1 MKLFENLKNKILSGL
16 VSKYGPIVSGS
27 ISTAVGGAVT
37 KCVEFA
43 HDKIPP
49 DAWSWIDGAWH
60 HLPAQYQLNLTPEAI
75 GTFAGLAFYAVLQ
88 EWLNRRQA
96 KGISA
101 GQEAANEVL
110 PIEEQIPVDGVAK
123 EDGKT
128 VRTIRKLAEKAR
140 PNFRSYR
147 G

>member
-1 MKLFENLKNKILSGL
+1 MKILENLKNKILSGL

-37 KCVEFA
+37 KSVEFA

-49 DAWSWIDGAWH
+49 DAWSWIDSAWH
-60 HLPAQYQLNLTPEAI
+60 HLPQQYQVNLTPEAI
-75 GTFAGLAFYAVLQ
+75 GTFAGLAFYALLQ

-96 KGISA
+96 KGIEA
-101 GQEAANEVL
+101 TQEAANNVL
-110 PIEEQIPVDGVAK
+110 PADQQIPVDGVAK
-123 EDGKT
+123 DSGLTVKT
-128 VRTIRKLAEKAR
+128 VQKLAHKAA
-140 PNFRSYR
+140 PNFRQYR